1 MNYLRRWVGG
11 LLVASVAVLASAQEP
26 GLEVR
31 LDPRKFGIEDAARLE
46 IRIVEPPSAAPAIDP
61 GPLNNLR
68 IVSGPSTGTEFSWI
82 NGRATRASS
91 FTYLLRGLE
100 VGPASV
106 GPVTVTIGGAELRAE
121 AVTAEIVPGSVV
133 HQRQA
138 GRRSPFALDPLNSFF
153 ARRQPAA
160 RAPRVALRQLVSARK
175 VVVGQPVLATLV
187 LDTTT
192 GGVDGFEWVTAPSY
206 PGWWAQRVE
215 PPERVTGDVVEVNGV
230 RFNRFVVARHTL
242 VPLKAGRLVVPEV
255 EARIGFRSHSLFD
268 PQQILQRATR
278 VITIDVRLRPTPP
291 EGFSGAV
298 GELRYS
304 AGLSPVSID
313 FGESAVLSIE
323 LKGSGNLPLVEAPAR
338 WPDCEGCEGF
348 PPEEESRVTVDAQG
362 IHGARIWRT
371 TLVPRVW
378 GELDLEPV
386 TLAVFDPSA
395 GRYRSQTL
403 GPLRLEVAPPPP
415 TPTPVVTEVV
425 QPTEG
430 NAAGLGNG
438 STGASSP
445 RARPPWIWVGGA
457 LLFGLL
463 AGGLA
468 TLFAARR
475 RTVSLNPRQ
484 AGQSPSERA
493 RELQIALERWWVDAR
508 TRARG
513 RSLEGDLQELRR
525 ELEAVRFA
533 PSRADHTH
541 TVTDL
546 EERVRRLMRRA

>member
-1 MNYLRRWVGG
+1 MA
-11 LLVASVAVLASAQEP
+11 ASVAVIASAQEP

-46 IRIVEPPSAAPAIDP
+46 IRIVEPPSDVPVVDP

-68 IVSGPSTGTEFSWI
+68 IISGPSTGTEFSWI

-106 GPVTVTIGGAELRAE
+106 GPVTVTIGGTELRAE
-121 AVTAEIVPGSVV
+121 AVTAEIVPGSIVQ
-133 HQRQA
+133 QRQA
-138 GRRSPFALDPLNSFF
+138 GRRSVFPNDPLSDFF
-153 ARRQPAA
+153 GRRQPAA
-160 RAPRVALRQLVSARK
+160 RAPQVALRQMVSARE

-192 GGVDGFEWVTAPSY
+192 GGIDGFEWVTAPSY

-215 PPERVTGDVVEVNGV
+215 PPERVTGEVVEVAGV

-242 VPLKAGRLVVPEV
+242 VPLKAGQLVVPEV
-255 EARIGFRSHSLFD
+255 EARIGFRSRSLFD
-268 PQQILQRATR
+268 PQQILERATR
-278 VITIDVRLRPTPP
+278 DITIDVTPRPRPP

-304 AGLSPVSID
+304 ASLSPTSID

-323 LKGSGNLPLVEAPAR
+323 LSGSGNLPLVEAPAR
-338 WPDCEGCEGF
+338 WPSCEGCEDF
-348 PPEEESRVTVDAQG
+348 PPEEESRVTVDAEG

-378 GELDLEPV
+378 GELHLEPV

-395 GRYRSQTL
+395 GHYRSQTL

-415 TPTPVVTEVV
+415 TPTPVVREVV
-425 QPTEG
+425 PPTEG
-430 NAAGLGNG
+430 DAAGSENG
-438 STGASSP
+438 PPGASSQDV
-445 RARPPWIWVGGA
+445 RPPWIWIGGA
-457 LLFGLL
+457 LFLGLL
-463 AGGLA
+463 AGGLV
-468 TLFAARR
+468 TLLMARR
-475 RTVSLNPRQ
+475 RSVSLPPRQ

-493 RELQIALERWWVDAR
+493 RELQVALERWWIDAR
-508 TRARG
+508 TRAGG
-513 RSLEGDLQELRR
+513 RSLEGDMQELRR
-525 ELEAVRFA
+525 DLEAVRFA
-533 PSRADHTH
+533 PGRADHTH